1 MLKKSAS
8 LSSARRARPA
18 RQARPEVR
26 GSKFR
31 KPRTSDLEPSPV
43 PLSPSVS
50 RVYPAKARAT
60 PPLDAETIAIGTE
73 LLIGGRTDSNSLFLA
88 DELGQLGIA
97 VRFKSVVGDERQ
109 DIVTAIHTAVK
120 RAQVIILTGGLGP
133 TVDDCTREAVAQATG
148 HRLGRRKEALEGMMA
163 RLAQWGRRPSK
174 GQLRQAMIPSGATV
188 LKNPAGSAPGFWLT
202 WNKALIVS
210 LPGVP
215 REMEEMVR
223 QEVLPLLR
231 AASESSGRSPRAP
244 IVRQVFHTFG
254 LAEADVDAKLEGL
267 IPKAVPVD
275 LGLLASP
282 MGVLVSLTTKGNQSA
297 PEKSPDLL
305 QKLANDVRARL
316 SDWLY
321 AEGRDTM
328 EEVVGRELT
337 KRRLI
342 LAVAESC
349 TGGLIGHRLTQ
360 VAGSS
365 AYVDRAAVCYSNRA
379 KTEMLGVPAELIA
392 QRGAVS
398 KEVAAAMAS
407 GIRERA
413 NVSVGLSVT
422 GIAGPGGGTETKPV
436 GLVYIGLDDG
446 TGQPITREFRFHGD
460 RNVIKQRSSQAALD
474 LLRRWL
480 LNKGSK

>member
-1 MLKKSAS
+1 M
-8 LSSARRARPA
+8 
-18 RQARPEVR
+18 
-26 GSKFR
+26 
-31 KPRTSDLEPSPV
+31 
-43 PLSPSVS
+43 
-50 RVYPAKARAT
+50 AKARAS
-60 PPLDAETIAIGTE
+60 PPRDAETIAIGTE
-73 LLIGGRTDSNSLFLA
+73 LLIGGRSDSNSLFLA
-88 DELGQLGIA
+88 DELGTLGIA

-109 DIVTAIHTAVK
+109 DIVTAIHTAVT
-120 RAQVIILTGGLGP
+120 RSQVIVMTGGLGP

-148 HRLGRRKEALEGMMA
+148 HRLGRRKEALEGMTA
-163 RLAQWGRRPSK
+163 RLAQWGRTPNTA
-174 GQLRQAMIPSGATV
+174 QFRQAMIPSGATV
-188 LKNPAGSAPGFWLT
+188 LKNPVGSAPGFCLT
-202 WNKALIVS
+202 WKKALIIS

-215 REMEEMVR
+215 QEMEEMMR

-231 AASESSGRSPRAP
+231 AASESSGRPPRTP

-254 LAEADVDAKLEGL
+254 LAEVDVDAKLKGL
-267 IPKAVPVD
+267 IPKGVPVD

-282 MGVLVSLTTKGNQSA
+282 MGVQVSLTMKGSQSA
-297 PEKSPDLL
+297 PEQNRNLL
-305 QKLANDVRARL
+305 QKLANDVRSRL
-316 SDWLY
+316 SDWLF
-321 AEGRDTM
+321 AEGHDTM
-328 EEVVGRELT
+328 EAVVGRELV
-337 KRRLI
+337 RRGLM

-365 AYVDRAAVCYSNRA
+365 AYVDRGAVCYSNRA

-392 QRGAVS
+392 RQGAVS
-398 KEVAAAMAS
+398 KEVAAAMAC

-446 TGQPITREFRFHGD
+446 TGRPITREFRFHGD

-480 LNKGSK
+480 LEKAAK

>member
-1 MLKKSAS
+1 MN
-8 LSSARRARPA
+8 
-18 RQARPEVR
+18 Q
-26 GSKFR
+26 
-31 KPRTSDLEPSPV
+31 SDVEI
-43 PLSPSVS
+43 
-50 RVYPAKARAT
+50 
-60 PPLDAETIAIGTE
+60 IAIGTE
-73 LLIGGRTDSNSLFLA
+73 LLIGGRSDSNSLFLS
-88 DELGQLGIA
+88 DELGRLGIA
-97 VRFKSVVGDERQ
+97 VRFKSIVGDERQ

-120 RAQVIILTGGLGP
+120 RSHVIVTTGGLGP
-133 TVDDCTREAVAQATG
+133 TMDDCTREAVARATG
-148 HRLGRRKEALEGMMA
+148 HRLGRRKEALEGMTA
-163 RLAQWGRRPSK
+163 RLAQWGRIPNTA
-174 GQLRQAMIPSGATV
+174 QLRQALIPSGATV
-188 LKNPAGSAPGFWLT
+188 LKNPVGSAPGFCLT
-202 WNKALIVS
+202 WKKAMIIS

-215 REMEEMVR
+215 REMEEMMR
-223 QEVLPLLR
+223 QEVMPLLR
-231 AASESSGRSPRAP
+231 AACESSGRPQRAP

-254 LAEADVDAKLEGL
+254 LAEADVDTKLKGL
-267 IPKAVPVD
+267 IPNGAPVD

-297 PEKSPDLL
+297 PEKNRDLL
-305 QKLANDVRARL
+305 QKLANDVRSRL
-316 SDWLY
+316 SDWLF

-328 EEVVGRELT
+328 EEVVGRELA
-337 KRRLI
+337 RQGLM

-365 AYVDRAAVCYSNRA
+365 AYVDRGAVCYSNRA

-392 QRGAVS
+392 RRGAVS
-398 KEVAAAMAS
+398 KEVAAAMAC

-436 GLVYIGLDDG
+436 GLVYVGLDDG
-446 TGQPITREFRFHGD
+446 TGRPIAREFRFYGD

-480 LNKGSK
+480 ARTSR

>member
-1 MLKKSAS
+1 MNQISQIA
-8 LSSARRARPA
+8 
-18 RQARPEVR
+18 
-26 GSKFR
+26 
-31 KPRTSDLEPSPV
+31 
-43 PLSPSVS
+43 
-50 RVYPAKARAT
+50 
-60 PPLDAETIAIGTE
+60 AETIAIGTE
-73 LLIGGRTDSNSLFLA
+73 LLIGGRSDSNSLFLA
-88 DELGQLGIA
+88 DELGRLGIA

-120 RAQVIILTGGLGP
+120 RAHVIIMTGGLGP
-133 TVDDCTREAVAQATG
+133 TVDDCTREAVAYATG
-148 HRLGRRKEALEGMMA
+148 HRLGRRKEALEGMTA
-163 RLAQWGRRPSK
+163 RLAQWGRTPSTA
-174 GQLRQAMIPSGATV
+174 QLRQALIPSGAIV
-188 LKNPAGSAPGFWLT
+188 LKNPLGSAPGFCLT
-202 WNKALIVS
+202 WKKALIVS

-215 REMEEMVR
+215 REMEEMMQ
-223 QEVLPLLR
+223 QEVVPLLR
-231 AASESSGRSPRAP
+231 AASESSGRRQRAP

-254 LAEADVDAKLEGL
+254 LPEADVDAKLKGL
-267 IPKAVPVD
+267 IPNRAPVD

-282 MGVLVSLTTKGNQSA
+282 MGVLVSLTTKANQFA
-297 PEKSPDLL
+297 PEKNRNLL
-305 QKLANDVRARL
+305 QKLADDVRSRL
-316 SDWLY
+316 GDWLF

-337 KRRLI
+337 KQGLM

-365 AYVDRAAVCYSNRA
+365 AYVDRGAVCYSNQA

-398 KEVAAAMAS
+398 MEVAAAMAR

-422 GIAGPGGGTETKPV
+422 GIAGPGGGTVAKPV
-436 GLVYIGLDDG
+436 GLVYVGLDDG
-446 TGQPITREFRFHGD
+446 TGQPIAREFRFHGD

-480 LNKGSK
+480 LDRTAK

>member
-1 MLKKSAS
+1 MNQIDQMN
-8 LSSARRARPA
+8 R
-18 RQARPEVR
+18 
-26 GSKFR
+26 
-31 KPRTSDLEPSPV
+31 
-43 PLSPSVS
+43 
-50 RVYPAKARAT
+50 
-60 PPLDAETIAIGTE
+60 LDAETIAIGTE
-73 LLIGGRTDSNSLFLA
+73 LLIGGRSDSNSLFLA
-88 DELGQLGIA
+88 DELGTLGIA

-109 DIVTAIHTAVK
+109 DIVTAIHTAVT
-120 RAQVIILTGGLGP
+120 RAQVIIMTGGLGP
-133 TVDDCTREAVAQATG
+133 TVDDCTRESVAYATG
-148 HRLGRRKEALEGMMA
+148 HRLGRRKDALEGMTV

-188 LKNPAGSAPGFWLT
+188 LKNPVGSAPGFCLT
-202 WNKALIVS
+202 WKKALIIS

-215 REMEEMVR
+215 REMEEMMR

-231 AASESSGRSPRAP
+231 SASESSGRCPRSP
-244 IVRQVFHTFG
+244 IIRQVFHTFG
-254 LAEADVDAKLEGL
+254 LPESDIDAKLTGL
-267 IPKAVPVD
+267 IPKGAPVD

-282 MGVLVSLTTKGNQSA
+282 MGVLVSLTTKGSQSTHGKHRDSL
-297 PEKSPDLL
+297 P
-305 QKLANDVRARL
+305 KLVGGLRSRL
-316 SDWLY
+316 SEWLF

-337 KRRLI
+337 KQGLM

-365 AYVDRAAVCYSNRA
+365 AYLDRGAVCYSNRA
-379 KTEMLGVPAELIA
+379 KTEMLGVPAELIV

-398 KEVAAAMAS
+398 KAVAAAMAC
-407 GIRERA
+407 GIRARA

-422 GIAGPGGGTETKPV
+422 GIAGPGGGSETKPV

-460 RNVIKQRSSQAALD
+460 RNVIKLRSSQAALD

-480 LNKGSK
+480 LDKALK

>member
-1 MLKKSAS
+1 MAK
-8 LSSARRARPA
+8 
-18 RQARPEVR
+18 
-26 GSKFR
+26 
-31 KPRTSDLEPSPV
+31 TSMV
-43 PLSPSVS
+43 
-50 RVYPAKARAT
+50 
-60 PPLDAETIAIGTE
+60 PPLDAEVISIGTE
-73 LLIGGRTDSNSLFLA
+73 LLIGGRSDSNSLFLA
-88 DELGQLGIA
+88 DELGKLGIA

-109 DIVTAIHTAVK
+109 DIVTAIHTAVT
-120 RAQVIILTGGLGP
+120 RSQVIVMTGGLGP
-133 TVDDCTREAVAQATG
+133 TVDDCTREAVAYATG
-148 HRLGRRKEALEGMMA
+148 HRLGRRKDALEGMMA
-163 RLAQWGRRPSK
+163 RLAQWGRTPSTA
-174 GQLRQAMIPSGATV
+174 QLRQAMIPSGATV
-188 LKNPAGSAPGFWLT
+188 LKNPVGSAPGFCLT
-202 WNKALIVS
+202 WKKALVIS

-215 REMEEMVR
+215 REMEEMMR

-231 AASESSGRSPRAP
+231 AASESSGRLPQTP
-244 IVRQVFHTFG
+244 IVRLVFHTFG
-254 LAEADVDAKLEGL
+254 LAEADVDAKLKGL
-267 IPKAVPVD
+267 IPKGVPVD
-275 LGLLASP
+275 LGMLASP
-282 MGVLVSLTTKGNQSA
+282 MGVLVSLTTKGNQSV
-297 PEKSPDLL
+297 PERNRDLL
-305 QKLANDVRARL
+305 QKLANDVRSRL
-316 SDWLY
+316 SDWLF

-328 EEVVGRELT
+328 EEAVGRELT
-337 KRRLI
+337 KRGLM

-365 AYVDRAAVCYSNRA
+365 AYVDRGAVCYSNRA

-398 KEVAAAMAS
+398 KEVAAAMAR

-446 TGQPITREFRFHGD
+446 TGLPITQEFRFHGD

-480 LNKGSK
+480 LDKASK